1 MTTNELIRKIVLRAG
16 KFKWVIVLGCL
27 GGAVGMFFYSKTI
40 PIVYYTKATVF
51 PLNASAENTASSALS
66 TLLGGS
72 DPTKSFS
79 QDASINIV
87 ELAISRNTREAVV
100 MERLPQMG
108 NMRIAEL
115 LINNYNLNKK
125 IFQPA
130 LKTPKD
136 SMILAAVGAEV
147 LRENFSAKILK
158 SGIMEIIFSS
168 TDKKLLSPVSYK
180 MIDKISKFYIDL
192 KSTKD
197 RRDFDFT
204 VLKVDSLDAILKK
217 YDQEAIRLNNT
228 TLFVSNSKIEYSIP
242 KENLINDKNR
252 ILRQRDAAATNRE
265 EALWILQKATP
276 IIATLDKPDPP
287 FDKTKPSG
295 ILYAF
300 IGLVLGMLLVFAL
313 LLWPLV
319 FGYIK
324 GEMNKAIFTDETSDD
339 TNSSNSNAAT
349 TN

>member
-158 SGIMEIIFSS
+158 SGIMEIADIFVVNKC
-168 TDKKLLSPVSYK
+168 DREGADAFANHLKKLAHYRMGEDQWEIPVIQTMATDSRGIQALS
-180 MIDKISKFYIDL
+180 DAIDL
-192 KSTKD
+192 HQKLGISTHRKEQ
-197 RRDFDFT
+197 
-204 VLKVDSLDAILKK
+204 LLAEKA
-217 YDQEAIRLNNT
+217 YRLIQRNRM
-228 TLFVSNSKIEYSIP
+228 K
-242 KENLINDKNR
+242 NLGI
-252 ILRQRDAAATNRE
+252 
-265 EALWILQKATP
+265 EALKQE
-276 IIATLDKPDPP
+276 IAIEIQAGT
-287 FDKTKPSG
+287 FN
-295 ILYAF
+295 LYR
-300 IGLVLGMLLVFAL
+300 FAKKH
-313 LLWPLV
+313 
-319 FGYIK
+319 Y
-324 GEMNKAIFTDETSDD
+324 
-339 TNSSNSNAAT
+339 
-349 TN
+349 